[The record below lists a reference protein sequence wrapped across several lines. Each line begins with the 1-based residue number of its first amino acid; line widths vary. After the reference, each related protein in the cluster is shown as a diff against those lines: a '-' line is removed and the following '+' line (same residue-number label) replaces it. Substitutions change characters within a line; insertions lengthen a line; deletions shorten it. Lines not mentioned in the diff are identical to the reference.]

1 MEEIRKIDPDSQA
14 KLDELIDLYPE
25 EINSIADIKL
35 RRIEWSAR
43 YKHSFIDVDPSM
55 VPLKFYAKRLEE
67 KTSSEIRIYSPKSKK
82 SKLHPGLIFIHGGG
96 MIMGDL
102 DRNDNLCKKL
112 AAKLNIVV
120 ASLDYRKAPE
130 FPYPAAVDDCLN
142 GVNWVFNN
150 AFQIGIDLKN
160 IGIYG
165 NSAGGG
171 LVIATALKLRDGGSN
186 ALKYMLPIYPM
197 IDDRNITKSSREIVN
212 FKIWDRAANLQAW
225 KWYLGK
231 LPADQYAAPA
241 RAQNLELLPPCYSD
255 VGEFDLFKDENIL
268 FFQRLKASN
277 VPTQFRVFDGAF
289 HGSEII
295 APESNLSKEIWNSR
309 YNALSA
315 FISETHDS

>member
-1 MEEIRKIDPDSQA
+1 
-14 KLDELIDLYPE
+14 
-25 EINSIADIKL
+25 
-35 RRIEWSAR
+35 
-43 YKHSFIDVDPSM
+43 
-55 VPLKFYAKRLEE
+55 
-67 KTSSEIRIYSPKSKK
+67 
-82 SKLHPGLIFIHGGG
+82 
-96 MIMGDL
+96 
-102 DRNDNLCKKL
+102 
-112 AAKLNIVV
+112 
-120 ASLDYRKAPE
+120 
-130 FPYPAAVDDCLN
+130 
-142 GVNWVFNN
+142 
-150 AFQIGIDLKN
+150 
-160 IGIYG
+160 
-165 NSAGGG
+165 
-171 LVIATALKLRDGGSN
+171 
-186 ALKYMLPIYPM
+186 M
-197 IDDRNITKSSREIVN
+197 IDDRNITKSSREKVN